1 MREVKISVQGLS
13 NALVTSKLL
22 AVIGSERIIDVRSGV
37 RVTREPPLRL
47 HRLPL
52 FGPWKSVI
60 DATYAPSARQWPAT
74 DNRIEFPVS
83 ETLMARH
90 NCGTFLDRNAV
101 RELPT
106 ALMGAIALFPL
117 LLAARAQ
124 VESSATALILEDV
137 LVAPFVTYSWVIL
150 FLEPKANLFRAP
162 VLV

>member
-1 MREVKISVQGLS
+1 
-13 NALVTSKLL
+13 
-22 AVIGSERIIDVRSGV
+22 
-37 RVTREPPLRL
+37 
-47 HRLPL
+47 
-52 FGPWKSVI
+52 
-60 DATYAPSARQWPAT
+60 
-74 DNRIEFPVS
+74 
-83 ETLMARH
+83 MARH

-162 VLV
+162 ILTQQLLDKIPPLV